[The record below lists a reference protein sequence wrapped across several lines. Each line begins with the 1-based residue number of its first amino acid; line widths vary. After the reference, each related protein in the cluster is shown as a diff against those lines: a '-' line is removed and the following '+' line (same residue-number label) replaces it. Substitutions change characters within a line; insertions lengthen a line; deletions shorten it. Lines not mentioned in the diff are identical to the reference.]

1 VSPRPR
7 SATEAITV
15 IVPCWN
21 DGDFLLGAVG
31 SLWGEPE
38 LEILVVDD
46 GSTDPG
52 TLGALTIL
60 EEAGVRVLRQ
70 LENGGVSVARDLA
83 LRESSAP
90 YVFPLDADDLAIPGA
105 LAAMRERLE
114 ANPRAGVCF
123 GDYVEF
129 GRREL
134 VRAVPA
140 ELDPYRL
147 AYANEFPI
155 SALYS
160 RDLLERVG
168 GWRRI
173 VGEIDAHQ
181 DWDLWL
187 TLAERGVKGVHLGS
201 GRLTYARRTHEGR
214 LGERGRA
221 QHRLVY
227 DAFVR
232 EHPGVFNALAEHRR
246 HSSLSPLKRRLYP
259 YVYGA
264 RERHPAERILKDL
277 LDRAG
282 IWTLTG
288 ELSDPERER
297 LDAAR
302 ASAAAGSETLLAM
315 AAETAEG

>member
-1 VSPRPR
+1 V
-7 SATEAITV
+7 SATPSNPAAAITV

-31 SLWGEPE
+31 SLCDEPD
-38 LEILVVDD
+38 LEIVVVDD

-52 TLGALTIL
+52 TLRALTVL
-60 EEAGVRVLRQ
+60 EEAAVRVLRRKQ
-70 LENGGVSVARDLA
+70 NGGVSAARDLA
-83 LRESSAP
+83 LRETSAP

-105 LAAMRERLE
+105 LAAMRARLE
-114 ANPRAGVCF
+114 ARPIAGVCF

-129 GRREL
+129 GKREL

-187 TLAERGVKGVHLGS
+187 TLAERGVKGVHLGG

-227 DAFVR
+227 DALVR
-232 EHPGVFNALAEHRR
+232 EHPGIFNGLADHRR
-246 HSSLSPLKRRLYP
+246 HSSLSRVKRRLYP

-264 RERHPAERILKDL
+264 RERHPVERTLKDL

-302 ASAAAGSETLLAM
+302 TAAAVGAETLLAM
-315 AAETAEG
+315 TGENEGG